1 MGLGPRDILPILK
14 AELAYLER
22 GGYRNST
29 HSHWYPKLIFQ
40 DSPTCLNFHH
50 PLEPRPCSECP
61 LMEFVPSEQKGKKIP
76 CRHIPLNEQG
86 ATLDSMYRY
95 DTPEEV
101 EAIVAQWLRN
111 TIRRLESEQTERGS
125 APPENKGIANKKP
138 ANG

>member
-1 MGLGPRDILPILK
+1 MGSGQSASLTILT

-29 HSHWYPKLIFQ
+29 HAHWYPKLIFQ

-61 LMEFVPSEQKGKKIP
+61 LMQFVPSEQKGKKIP

-86 ATLDSMYRY
+86 VTLDSLYRTE
-95 DTPEEV
+95 TPDEV
-101 EAIVAQWLRN
+101 EAAVAQWLRS
-111 TIRRLESEQTERGS
+111 TIQRLELEQAQRLS
-125 APPENKGIANKKP
+125 LSPVSKGIAK
-138 ANG
+138 

>member
-1 MGLGPRDILPILK
+1 MGSGQSASLTILT

-29 HSHWYPKLIFQ
+29 DAHWYPKLIFQ

-61 LMEFVPSEQKGKKIP
+61 LMQFVPSEQKGKKIP

-86 ATLDSMYRY
+86 VTLDSLYRTE
-95 DTPEEV
+95 TPDEV
-101 EAIVAQWLRN
+101 EAAVAQWLRS
-111 TIRRLESEQTERGS
+111 TIQRLELEQAQRLS
-125 APPENKGIANKKP
+125 LSPVSKGIAK
-138 ANG
+138 

>member
-1 MGLGPRDILPILK
+1 MGSGQSDILTILT

-29 HSHWYPKLIFQ
+29 HAHWYPKLIFQ

-61 LMEFVPSEQKGKKIP
+61 LMQFVTSEQKGKKIP

-86 ATLDSMYRY
+86 VTLDSLYRTE
-95 DTPEEV
+95 TPDEV
-101 EAIVAQWLRN
+101 EAAVAQWLRS
-111 TIRRLESEQTERGS
+111 TIQRLELEQAQRLS
-125 APPENKGIANKKP
+125 LSPVSKGIAK
-138 ANG
+138 

>member
-1 MGLGPRDILPILK
+1 MGSGQSDILTILT

-29 HSHWYPKLIFQ
+29 HAHWYPKLIFQ

-61 LMEFVPSEQKGKKIP
+61 LMQFVPSEQKGKKIP

-86 ATLDSMYRY
+86 VTLDSLYRTE
-95 DTPEEV
+95 TPDEV
-101 EAIVAQWLRN
+101 EAAVAQWLRS
-111 TIRRLESEQTERGS
+111 TIQRLELEQAQRLS
-125 APPENKGIANKKP
+125 LSPVSKGIAK
-138 ANG
+138 

>member
-1 MGLGPRDILPILK
+1 MGSGQNDILTILK

-29 HSHWYPKLIFQ
+29 HAHWYPKLIFQ

-61 LMEFVPSEQKGKKIP
+61 LMQFVPSEQKGNKIP

-86 ATLDSMYRY
+86 VTLDSLYRTGTS
-95 DTPEEV
+95 DEV
-101 EAIVAQWLRN
+101 EAAVAQWLRS
-111 TIRRLESEQTERGS
+111 TVQRLELEQAQRPS
-125 APPENKGIANKKP
+125 LSSVSKGIAK
-138 ANG
+138 